1 MTDEKRSGKD
11 LVEHWTRAADEGLM
25 SRTSAIHMAVSCQRV
40 LEVRQGWENVD
51 VLTLDE
57 DELSI
62 QFKNIRESYYKPS
75 TLRDYAGRFRRGVRS
90 YREFL
95 VDPDKWRDEARAK
108 MMGTA
113 RPESRQSEGGDTVR
127 NAEERKVRLQEYVY
141 PFRQNVLATLKIPQ
155 DATAAEIRRLV
166 AWAQTL
172 AVDYEGG

>member
-1 MTDEKRSGKD
+1 MTDEKRRGKA
-11 LVEHWTRAADEGLM
+11 LVEHWVWAAEEGLM

-40 LEVRQGWENVD
+40 LEVEGDWENMD
-51 VLTLDE
+51 VLTLDV
-57 DELSI
+57 DELSSK
-62 QFKNIRESYYKPS
+62 FNVIRSDLKPS

-90 YREFL
+90 YRGFL
-95 VDPDKWRDEARAK
+95 GDPDKWRDEARNKMANSAK
-108 MMGTA
+108 
-113 RPESRQSEGGDTVR
+113 PNSRLSEGSDTVR
-127 NAEERKVRLQEYVY
+127 SADQGKVRLQEYVY